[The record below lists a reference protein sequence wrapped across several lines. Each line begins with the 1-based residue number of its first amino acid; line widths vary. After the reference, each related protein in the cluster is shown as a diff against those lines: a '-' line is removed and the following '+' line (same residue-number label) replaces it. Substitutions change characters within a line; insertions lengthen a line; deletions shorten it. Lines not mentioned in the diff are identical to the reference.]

1 MSILSD
7 ICSIIG
13 LILLILGIVVFIF
26 QMIGIFKYKYL
37 LNRMHAA
44 GMGDTLGL
52 GLCLLGLIF
61 ISGINLVSAKM
72 LLVIMF
78 MWFSS
83 PTSSHLI
90 SRLELLTN
98 KKADEHVEIQI
109 NKEDILK

>member
-26 QMIGIFKYKYL
+26 QMIGVFKYKYL

-98 KKADEHVEIQI
+98 KKADEHVEIQV

>member
-1 MSILSD
+1 MNILNNTCD
-7 ICSIIG
+7 ILG
-13 LILLILGIVVFIF
+13 LIFLVLGVIVFIF
-26 QMIGIFKYKYL
+26 QIIGVFKYKFL

-52 GLCLLGLIF
+52 GLCMLGLIF

-72 LLVIMF
+72 ILVVGF

-90 SRLELLTN
+90 SRLEVLT
-98 KKADEHVEIQI
+98 DEKVDEFVDVQVD
-109 NKEDILK
+109 KEDMLK